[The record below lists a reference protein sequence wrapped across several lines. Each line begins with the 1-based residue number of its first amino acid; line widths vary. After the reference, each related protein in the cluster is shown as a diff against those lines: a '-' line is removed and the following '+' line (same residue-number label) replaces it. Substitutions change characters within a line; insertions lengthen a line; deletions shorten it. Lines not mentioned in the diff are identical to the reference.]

1 MIRVF
6 QPADTTFT
14 SNGDVVLRPL
24 RAKVHKEDNNDFYL
38 DIETSTEFA
47 DYLVEDNII
56 VAPTPQG
63 DQPFRIN
70 NVTYTRNKVSFRA
83 WHVFYDSEDVTIA
96 DTYVVNKNGNSALN
110 QLNNACYPASPLT
123 VSSNVETIASFRC
136 VRKSL
141 YEAFE
146 TVLERWGGHLVRDGF
161 HVSLMD
167 SIGTDNGIVVEYR
180 KNLKEITKEE
190 DWSEVTTTILPVGKD
205 GILIN
210 ALLPSSTVYMASTTQ
225 YDIPYCKVVSF
236 DQDHIEED
244 DYSSETAYK
253 QALVND
259 LRAQAQDWL
268 DTHNLPAVNY
278 KLKANVDYDVDVG
291 DTIHVKDHQ
300 LNVNLLSSVISYTWD
315 CLAKRYTE
323 LEFGNFTPSLSNL
336 VPSLTASLDKKVAES
351 TQGIQQQVNNTQSE
365 IETKLVSGT
374 VVMDGTK
381 LMALDSLPQSSANN
395 VLMLTAS
402 GWSRTSGGINGDF
415 TNFLSMDGVRRVG
428 GADNAC
434 GSVAVLDASGNVIA
448 TINNS
453 GIVGTNLSYNGSRV
467 LINNY
472 DMFYQSGETST
483 IANAIAGGVANS
495 TAVTFTITLPK
506 FSNGTPTITAL
517 RCNVYG
523 NGVIKETSGGHD
535 MVSDSTITVSC
546 EVSSRNLLTVKLT
559 GLTATSQACV
569 ADIKSMTVRW

>member
-1 MIRVF
+1 MIRVY
-6 QPADTTFT
+6 QPSDTTYT

-24 RAKVHKEDNNDFYL
+24 RAKVRKEDNDNFYL
-38 DIETSTEFA
+38 DIETSTEYA
-47 DYLVEDNII
+47 DYLVEGNII

-63 DQPFRIN
+63 DQPFRIH
-70 NVTYTRNKVSFRA
+70 NVEYTRNKISFRA

-110 QLNNACYPASPLT
+110 QLNNACYPSSPLT
-123 VSSNVETIASFRC
+123 VSSDIETIASFRC

-210 ALLPSSTVYMASTTQ
+210 ALLPSSTVYMASSTQ

-253 QALVND
+253 QALVDD
-259 LRAQAQDWL
+259 LRAQAQAWL
-268 DTHNLPAVNY
+268 DNHALPSVNY
-278 KLKANVDYDVDVG
+278 KLRASIDETVDVG

-300 LNVNLLSSVISYTWD
+300 LGVNLLSSVIAYTWD
-315 CLAKRYTE
+315 CIAKRYLE

-336 VPSLTASLDKKVAES
+336 VPTLTASLDKKVAES
-351 TQGIQQQVNNTQSE
+351 TQGIQQAVNNAQSE
-365 IETKLVSGT
+365 IDTKLVSGT

-381 LMALDSLPQSSANN
+381 LMALDTLPQSNASN
-395 VLMLTAS
+395 VLMLSAS
-402 GWSRTSGGINGDF
+402 GWSHSSGGINGDF
-415 TNFLSMDGVRRVG
+415 NTFLGIDGSRRIG
-428 GADNAC
+428 GADNAF
-434 GSVAVLDASGNVIA
+434 GTVYVLDASGNGIV
-448 TINNS
+448 TINNA
-453 GIVGTNLSYNGSRV
+453 GITGTGLSYDGSKLLVNG
-467 LINNY
+467 Y
-472 DMFYQSGETST
+472 DLFYRSGETGT
-483 IANAIAGGVANS
+483 ITNCIASGYANS
-495 TAVTFTITLPK
+495 TAVTFTIPLPR

-523 NGVIKETSGGHD
+523 NSTISETSGGHD
-535 MVSDSTITVSC
+535 MVSDSSVTVSC

-559 GLTATSQACV
+559 GLTATAQACV
-569 ADIKSMTVRW
+569 ADIKTMTVRW

>member
-6 QPADTTFT
+6 QPIDTTFT
-14 SNGDVVLRPL
+14 TNGDVVLRPL

-47 DYLVEDNII
+47 DYLVEGNII

-70 NVTYTRNKVSFRA
+70 NVTYTRNKISFRA

-110 QLNNACYPASPLT
+110 QLNSHCYPSSPLT

-146 TVLERWGGHLVRDGF
+146 TVLERWGVHLVRDGF

-225 YDIPYCKVVSF
+225 YDIPYCRVVSF
-236 DQDHIEED
+236 DQDIEED

-259 LRAQAQDWL
+259 LRAQAQAWL
-268 DTHNLPAVNY
+268 DEHNLPAVNY
-278 KLKANVDYDVDVG
+278 KLKANVDYDVDIG

-381 LMALDSLPQSSANN
+381 LMALDTLPQANASN
-395 VLMLTAS
+395 VMMLSAS
-402 GWSRTSGGINGDF
+402 GWTHSAGGINGDF
-415 TNFLSMDGVRRVG
+415 STFLSIDGTRRIG
-428 GADNAC
+428 GADNAF
-434 GSVAVLDASGNVIA
+434 GAVYVLDANGNTIVS
-448 TINNS
+448 INNA
-453 GIVGTNLSYNGSRV
+453 GITGTGLSYDGEKLLVNS
-467 LINNY
+467 Y
-472 DMFYQSGETST
+472 DLFYRSGETGT
-483 IANAIAGGVANS
+483 ITNAIASGFANS
-495 TAVTFTITLPK
+495 TAVTFTVPLPR

-523 NGVIKETSGGHD
+523 TGVIKETSGGHD
-535 MVSDSTITVSC
+535 MISDSTVTVSC